1 MLRQL
6 YSRGL
11 HMVAAKPRQVRM
23 FHNML
28 RMQQAHLNNQN
39 QFALVN
45 INQRAFGKKKKDYE
59 ETPTEDEAVVEE
71 AVAQEVAEEVAPE
84 EPATPPTPPPPPPIE
99 LKEEFAAA
107 NASQPAQEVSKDL
120 FGSFS
125 VGSITKTNSAP
136 NNKPPIAED
145 TIEGRYA
152 GVLFSTAS
160 KQESLYAIYE
170 DFVYL
175 KGLYD
180 NSEAF
185 YLFTQNGG
193 IG

>member
-1 MLRQL
+1 MGIIKNQKKMMLRQL

-28 RMQQAHLNNQN
+28 RMQQAQLNNQN

-99 LKEEFAAA
+99 LKEEF
-107 NASQPAQEVSKDL
+107 
-120 FGSFS
+120 
-125 VGSITKTNSAP
+125 
-136 NNKPPIAED
+136 
-145 TIEGRYA
+145 
-152 GVLFSTAS
+152 
-160 KQESLYAIYE
+160 
-170 DFVYL
+170 
-175 KGLYD
+175 
-180 NSEAF
+180 
-185 YLFTQNGG
+185 
-193 IG
+193 